1 MFEVILLVALPIAI
15 LIAYLLGHSRGHKSA
30 DQFAAIDTDETPIYN
45 QMALDYP
52 QTFMWMKS
60 ERL

>member
-1 MFEVILLVALPIAI
+1 MLEIILAIALPVCVFV
-15 LIAYLLGHSRGHKSA
+15 AYLLGKSNGYDEA
-30 DQFAAIDTDETPIYN
+30 DQFADGEATTPIYN

-52 QTFMWMKS
+52 EVFMWMKS